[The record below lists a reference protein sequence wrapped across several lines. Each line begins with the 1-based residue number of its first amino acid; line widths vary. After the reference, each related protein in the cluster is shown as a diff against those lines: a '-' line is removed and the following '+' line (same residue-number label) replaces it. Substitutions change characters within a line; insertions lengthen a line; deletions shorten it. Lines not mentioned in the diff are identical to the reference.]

1 MFFQAGGLAVCLWAR
16 DKLAADLGLADRAA
30 DGFSGQAL
38 GHNVRS
44 PADVDEILAAAKD
57 AGARITRTAAET
69 FYGGYAGAFCDL
81 TATRGRSPPI
91 PGSRWPKTT
100 RSPCLTSPSADHHQ
114 SERGL
119 IGDRPDA
126 RRRELA

>member
-81 TATRGRSPPI
+81 DGHPWEIAHN
-91 PGSRWPKTT
+91 PGFALAEDDTIT
-100 RSPCLTSPSADHHQ
+100 L
-114 SERGL
+114 
-119 IGDRPDA
+119 PDFSVG
-126 RRRELA
+126 